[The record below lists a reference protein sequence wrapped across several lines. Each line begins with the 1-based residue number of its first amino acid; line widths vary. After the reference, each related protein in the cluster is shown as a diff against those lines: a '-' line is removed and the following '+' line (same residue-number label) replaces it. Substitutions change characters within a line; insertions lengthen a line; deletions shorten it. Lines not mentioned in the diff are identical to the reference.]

1 MSREGINKFILDM
14 SENPKLSKILKKA
27 KQSFASNEERFEYI
41 SEEAK
46 KYGYDF
52 TASDMMLAMGEHS
65 NSLLDDDDLSNVA
78 GGRSMRIDDPLLP
91 NKTKKFWRLIR

>member
-1 MSREGINKFILDM
+1 MSREGINKFILDV
-14 SENPKLSKILKKA
+14 SKNPKLSKILKKA

-52 TASDMMLAMGEHS
+52 TASDMILEMGKHS
-65 NSLLDDDDLSNVA
+65 GSLLDDDDLSNVA
-78 GGRSMRIDDPLLP
+78 GGKSMRVNPSATDEA
-91 NKTKKFWRLIR
+91 KKFWKLIR